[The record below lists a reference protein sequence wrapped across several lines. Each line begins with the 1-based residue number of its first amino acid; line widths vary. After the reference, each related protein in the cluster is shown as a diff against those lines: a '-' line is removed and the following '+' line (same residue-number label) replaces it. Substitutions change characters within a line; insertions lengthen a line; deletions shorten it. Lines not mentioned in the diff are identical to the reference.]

1 MMWPILYGIM
11 MMAKEKTNIPLQCD
25 FHHID
30 LICTNNLLNEYVAN
44 DSHITT
50 GDSPA
55 GDSPAGDS
63 PMVIYQLPSL
73 SKTAAWIACTQSPM
87 AFKTDLCKTRVNMEF
102 FQQIIG

>member
-50 GDSPA
+50 GDSP
-55 GDSPAGDS
+55 
-63 PMVIYQLPSL
+63 MVIHQLPSL